1 MMLPGQTDM
10 FDLLGAKE
18 ARDTGIARVEGKA
31 HDWITLGLK
40 LIVQLP
46 KGYEGIGEE
55 ICQRCQLPPA
65 PSPGAVGALIRRARE
80 KGYLAHTGR
89 MKQPRCVK
97 SHARATYIWKR
108 T

>member
-1 MMLPGQTDM
+1 MAASQSDM
-10 FDLLGAKE
+10 FSLMGAKE
-18 ARDTGIARVEGKA
+18 ARDLGITRVEGNA
-31 HDWITLGLK
+31 HDWIALGLAR
-40 LIVQLP
+40 IAGLP
-46 KGYEGIGEE
+46 RGYEGIGEE

-65 PSPGAVGALIRRARE
+65 PSSGAVGALIRRARE

-97 SHARATYIWKR
+97 SHARATYIWRR